1 MELLAKLSGEL
12 VKPAVAPEPSS
23 KKGGKEDGRAATREV
38 EGSERKS
45 VQKRVIRLLY
55 VLVAGICSRNMET
68 AKVLLAKMQCIYEN
82 LPHNIGAIECFIQ
95 VFRDNR
101 TLLRL
106 LENETING
114 QPCIFT
120 FLDRLRSVKKGA
132 TALAI
137 NIAEFLRSLVL
148 VNGNEALRLNQTV
161 VGNELIVNGLEKIL
175 LIEMKVTNDGEL
187 TVKPWK
193 EDKDFI

>member
-1 MELLAKLSGEL
+1 
-12 VKPAVAPEPSS
+12 
-23 KKGGKEDGRAATREV
+23 
-38 EGSERKS
+38 
-45 VQKRVIRLLY
+45 
-55 VLVAGICSRNMET
+55 MET